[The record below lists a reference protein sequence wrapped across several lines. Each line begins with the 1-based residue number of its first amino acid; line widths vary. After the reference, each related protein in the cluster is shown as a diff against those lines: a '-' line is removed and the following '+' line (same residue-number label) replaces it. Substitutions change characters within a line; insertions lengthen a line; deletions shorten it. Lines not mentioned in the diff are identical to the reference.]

1 MKMRNLKL
9 SIIFVFM
16 ILSVVGCG
24 SAVDKIDIDDEYKK
38 AAPHD
43 KSLALPSDIDGN
55 VIEDYYPVPK
65 VENSKQKVNVSIVPP
80 QVAR

>member
-1 MKMRNLKL
+1 MRNLKL

-24 SAVDKIDIDDEYKK
+24 SAVDKLDINDEYKK
-38 AAPHD
+38 AASHD
-43 KSLALPSDIDGN
+43 KSLILPNDINGN

-65 VENSKQKVNVSIVPP
+65 VENSQQKINVSTVPP
-80 QVAR
+80 RVVR